1 MVTVCILCEMCSK
14 VEEIFE
20 REANNTVWQNHMVAL
35 C

>member
-14 VEEIFE
+14 VEETVE
-20 REANNTVWQNHMVAL
+20 HEANNTLWQNQMAAL